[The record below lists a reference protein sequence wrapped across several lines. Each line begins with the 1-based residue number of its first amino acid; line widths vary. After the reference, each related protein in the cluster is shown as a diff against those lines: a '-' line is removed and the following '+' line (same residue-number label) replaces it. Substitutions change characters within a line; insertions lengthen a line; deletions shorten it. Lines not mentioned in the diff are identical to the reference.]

1 MKYTYNKKQYNE
13 YVRNCKKWLTV
24 FGITEWEID
33 YKHHKLDTAATTTYN
48 NVAKIACFQLTTEG
62 DGDFCLQTDLN
73 RLACHEV
80 IHLLLADLG
89 FAIHETKDYCSDLA
103 ISREHEVVMRLLNVL
118 CK

>member
-1 MKYTYNKKQYNE
+1 MKYKYTDKQYKE
-13 YVRNCKKWLTV
+13 YVKHCKKWLTV

-33 YKHHKLDTAATTTYN
+33 YKHHQIDTAARTTYN
-48 NVAKIACFQLTTEG
+48 NIAKLACFQLTIDGEG
-62 DGDFCLQTDLN
+62 DFALQTDLN

-80 IHLLLADLG
+80 IHLLLADLV

-103 ISREHEVVMRLLNVL
+103 ISREHEVVMRLLKVL